1 MSQRILALV
10 TLLWPGLW
18 IGLLA
23 QNSGGIR
30 GTVADSSGA
39 VIPGA
44 QVTVTDE
51 AGAAK
56 MVMSGADGR
65 YLLNGLA
72 SGKYSVKA
80 AFPGMQAQAETVEVS
95 GSIATA
101 DFTMRLTLER
111 QEVTVQADVGPSV
124 GTDPSQNAATMVLK
138 DDALDALSDDPDDL
152 QADLA
157 ALAGP
162 SAGPNAGQV
171 YIDGFT
177 AGDAVLP
184 NKDAIR
190 EVRVNQNPFSPEF
203 DAIGY
208 GRTEILTKPGK
219 DRLRGQ
225 VSFNYGNAIF
235 NSRNPY
241 AQQKPPFDLRD
252 VSASVGGPLGKRAS
266 FFLEVSNRDIDNGS
280 VINAIT
286 LDPNTLA
293 IVDPFTQV
301 YSAPQA
307 RLRISPR
314 IDYQLGANNTLTFRY
329 AITRNTAEGEGVG
342 GFDLV
347 SRANKERNLE
357 HAFQAT
363 ETAVLSSKVVDETH
377 FQFLHQHR
385 YENADIHDPTVI
397 VSSAFNGGGPG
408 NPDYQYIHHHY
419 EFSNYVTIAA
429 GAHTWKAGI
438 RVRAVSIQDT
448 THSNFDGTYTF
459 GGAYAPILNSS
470 FQPVVPGIVC
480 NQQSPAAGC
489 QTISSIEQ
497 YQRTLMFQRMGLSP
511 AQIRLLGGGATQ
523 FSLNAGQPL
532 VLVGQ
537 SDTGLFAG
545 DDWRI
550 KPNFT
555 LSLGLRWETQ
565 LNIHGRL
572 DFAPRV
578 GFAWAPHAT
587 AKGASP
593 KTVFRGGFG
602 IFYYRY
608 NEQNI
613 LIAQRFDGKTQQ
625 QFVVTNPDT
634 FPVVPPASTLDQFA
648 TTQAIHTVSPL
659 LVAPYV
665 LQSAVGVERQIPG
678 HTTISVTYTN
688 SHGLHQLLSR
698 NINAPLTGTYT
709 GVRGSGVYPY
719 GNVGPI
725 YEQESGG
732 LYNQN
737 QLVTNVNSRLNR
749 KISLF
754 GFYMFNFVRSNTDGI
769 GTYPADQYDMTGEY
783 GPASSDVRHRASI
796 GGSIAT
802 WWGLRFSPLIVAQTG
817 GPFNIITSQD
827 VFGDTVINARPAIA
841 TDAHKPG
848 VISTP
853 YGLLDPNPSPGDTT
867 LPRNFGRGPGL
878 FSVDL
883 RMAKTFGLGALRFP
897 ERRNRSAADGGP
909 APAPAAPVAGPA
921 QRGGIGGFDNNGGG
935 GGGGGSS
942 DRRYSLSL
950 SVSARN
956 IFNHVNP
963 GPIIGNINSP
973 LFGES
978 NRIAGAGGPFAGS
991 NRRLE
996 FQIRFAF

>member
-1 MSQRILALV
+1 MSKRILVLV

-18 IGLLA
+18 ISALA
-23 QNSGGIR
+23 QGSGGVR

-44 QVTVTDE
+44 QITVSND
-51 AGAAK
+51 AGTAK
-56 MVMSGADGR
+56 MVTSGNDGH

-72 SGKYSVKA
+72 PGKYSVKVS
-80 AFPGMQAQAETVEVS
+80 FPGMQAQPETVEVGDS
-95 GSIATA
+95 VATL
-101 DFTMRLTLER
+101 DFTLRLTLER

-124 GTDPSQNAATMVLK
+124 STDPSQNAATMVLK
-138 DDALDALSDDPDDL
+138 DDTLDALSDDPDDL

-162 SAGPNAGQV
+162 SAGPNAGQI

-225 VSFNYGNAIF
+225 VYFNYGNAIF

-241 AQQKPPFDLRD
+241 AQQKPPFDLKD
-252 VSASVGGPLGKRAS
+252 FGGSVGGPVTKRSS
-266 FFLEVSNRDIDNGS
+266 FFLEISNRDIDNGS
-280 VINAIT
+280 VINGIT
-286 LDPNTLA
+286 LDPTTLA
-293 IVDPFTQV
+293 IVSPFTQV

-314 IDYQLGANNTLTFRY
+314 IDYQLGSNNTLTFRY
-329 AITRNTAEGEGVG
+329 AITRNTSQGEGVG

-347 SRANKERNLE
+347 SRANNERNLE

-385 YENADIHDPTVI
+385 YENSDIHDPTI
-397 VSSAFNGGGPG
+397 GVSSAFNGGGPS

-419 EFSNYVTIAA
+419 EFSNYVTIVS

-448 THSNFDGTYTF
+448 THQNFDGTYTF
-459 GGAYAPILNSS
+459 GGAYAPILNASS
-470 FQPVVPGIVC
+470 QPVVPGIVC
-480 NQQSPAAGC
+480 RQETPNAGC

-497 YQRTLMFQRMGLSP
+497 YRRTLLFQQMGFSP

-523 FSLNAGQPL
+523 FSMNAGDPL

-537 SDTGLFAG
+537 SDTGLFVG
-545 DDWRI
+545 DDWRV
-550 KPNFT
+550 KQNLT

-578 GFAWAPHAT
+578 GFAWAPGAT
-587 AKGASP
+587 AKGSSP
-593 KTVFRGGFG
+593 KMVFRGGFG
-602 IFYYRY
+602 VFYYRF

-613 LIAQRFDGKTQQ
+613 LVAQRFNGLTQQ
-625 QFVVTNPDT
+625 QFVVTNPDF
-634 FPVVPPASTLDQFA
+634 FPTVPPASTLQQFA
-648 TTQAIHTVSPL
+648 TAQAIHTVSPL

-665 LQSAVGVERQIPG
+665 MQSAVGVERQIPG

-698 NINAPLTGTYT
+698 NINAPLPGTYT
-709 GVRGSGVYPY
+709 GLAGSGVFPY
-719 GNVGPI
+719 GEIGPI

-749 KISLF
+749 RTSLF

-769 GTYPADQYDMTGEY
+769 GTYPANQYDLTGEY

-802 WWGLRFSPLIVAQTG
+802 IWDLRFSPLIVAQTG
-817 GPFNIITSQD
+817 QPFNITTSQD
-827 VFGDTVINARPAIA
+827 VFGDTVVNARPGVA
-841 TDAHKPG
+841 TDPHKPG
-848 VISTP
+848 VIATP
-853 YGLLDPNPSPGDTT
+853 YGLLDPNPSPGQPT
-867 LPRNFGRGPGL
+867 LPRDFGRGPGL

-883 RMAKTFGLGALRFP
+883 RMAKTFGLGSLRFP
-897 ERRNRSAADGGP
+897 ERRNRGTGDSS

-921 QRGGIGGFDNNGGG
+921 QRGGIGGFDNGGG

-942 DRRYSLSL
+942 DRRYSLTL

-956 IFNHVNP
+956 VFNHVNP

-978 NRIAGAGGPFAGS
+978 NRIAGSGGPFAGS

-996 FQIRFAF
+996 FQLRFAF